1 MIKLKDRYVFKDGKR
16 LRCGFTTGSCAA
28 AAAKGAAIMLLT
40 SKIAEMVEIGLPD
53 GTKVDFQI
61 CSAEIYRDFALC
73 AVIKDG
79 GDDPDATDG
88 IRIFAKV
95 ALTNS
100 EIVITGGE
108 GIGIVTKKGLD
119 QTVGA
124 YAINSM
130 PRKMITE
137 SLLDAASEFG
147 YAGGFSVEISAPDG
161 KILASK
167 TYNSRM
173 GIVGGISIIGTTGIV
188 EPMSSSAIVETIRTE
203 AKILRADGENQLL
216 LTIGNYAESFISAR
230 EEFSGRRAVMCSN
243 FIGDALEIGVELGF
257 KSIILV
263 GHLGKLVKIGAG
275 IMNTH
280 SHFADG
286 RMEVLIT
293 CGVIA
298 GIDLKILQKLPQCMT
313 VDAALEILG
322 DSPKFPEI
330 MRILSEKIAF
340 HMSEKVCAKVRTAA
354 IGFSF
359 KNPMILKTSLAD
371 ELLQEY
377 SRI

>member
-1 MIKLKDRYVFKDGKR
+1 MKDRYVFKDGKR

-40 SKIAEMVEIGLPD
+40 SKMVEIGLPD

-119 QTVGA
+119 QPVGA

-161 KILASK
+161 KFLASK

-230 EEFSGRRAVMCSN
+230 EEFSGRRTVMCSN

-257 KSIILV
+257 ESIILV

-359 KNPMILKTSLAD
+359 KNPVILKTSLAD

>member
-1 MIKLKDRYVFKDGKR
+1 MKDRYVFKDGKR

-119 QTVGA
+119 QPVGA

-188 EPMSSSAIVETIRTE
+188 EIG
-203 AKILRADGENQLL
+203 RAH
-216 LTIGNYAESFISAR
+216 
-230 EEFSGRRAVMCSN
+230 V
-243 FIGDALEIGVELGF
+243 
-257 KSIILV
+257 
-263 GHLGKLVKIGAG
+263 
-275 IMNTH
+275 
-280 SHFADG
+280 
-286 RMEVLIT
+286 
-293 CGVIA
+293 
-298 GIDLKILQKLPQCMT
+298 
-313 VDAALEILG
+313 
-322 DSPKFPEI
+322 
-330 MRILSEKIAF
+330 
-340 HMSEKVCAKVRTAA
+340 
-354 IGFSF
+354 
-359 KNPMILKTSLAD
+359 
-371 ELLQEY
+371 
-377 SRI
+377 